1 MNNDEKNFYLIN
13 SIKGDKIALK
23 KSIINNF
30 EGITDKLKSQYNYIT
45 EIQGNVYGY
54 MYKKE
59 YEGMALVEVHKNFTN
74 ETIIKKN
81 KEFSEIKVVDG
92 KLYCLEKGVC

>member
-1 MNNDEKNFYLIN
+1 
-13 SIKGDKIALK
+13 
-23 KSIINNF
+23 
-30 EGITDKLKSQYNYIT
+30 
-45 EIQGNVYGY
+45 

-59 YEGMALVEVHKNFTN
+59 YEGMALVELHKNFTN